1 MALKDKRGAIIVTQN
16 TTSYQAI
23 RSILGMSF
31 SRISQC
37 VSMTQARQKLQRQET
52 DLIVVNTP
60 AQDEFGVEG
69 AIDIAM
75 HNRVTVIL
83 LVAPE
88 VYDNTAYRT
97 QSSGVFV
104 LSKPLKGQV
113 LLETANI
120 CIAMKQRVDQLTR
133 ENDRLQRRMEELGL
147 VTRAKCL
154 LIEKRGM
161 TEPQAHRFLEK
172 EAMDHS
178 LTKKEVAQNI
188 IREEERA
195 LSGQ

>member
-1 MALKDKRGAIIVTQN
+1 MALKDKSGAIIVTQS
-16 TTSYQAI
+16 TTSYSAI

-31 SRISQC
+31 SHVSQA
-37 VSMTQARQKLQRQET
+37 VSMTQAKQKLQRSEV
-52 DLIVVNTP
+52 DLVVVNTP

-69 AIDIAM
+69 AIDLAL

-97 QSSGVFV
+97 KSSGVFV

-120 CIAMKQRVDQLTR
+120 CITMKQRVDQLTR
-133 ENDRLQRRMEELGL
+133 ENDRLRRRMEEMGI

-161 TEPQAHRFLEK
+161 TEPEAHRYLEK

-178 LTKKEVAQNI
+178 LTKKEVAQSI
-188 IREEERA
+188 IRAEEQSA
-195 LSGQ
+195 